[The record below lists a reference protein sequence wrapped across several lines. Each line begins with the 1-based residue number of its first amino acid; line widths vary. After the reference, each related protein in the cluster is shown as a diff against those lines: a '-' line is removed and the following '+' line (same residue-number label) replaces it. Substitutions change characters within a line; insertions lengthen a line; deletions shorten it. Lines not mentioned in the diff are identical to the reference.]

1 MEKKP
6 ENFGKIAIAISL
18 ELEGSTIV
26 VTLSLLYFAIYNVR
40 CRWGYF

>member
-18 ELEGSTIV
+18 ELELCSIV
-26 VTLSLLYFAIYNVR
+26 VTLSLLYFPIYKVR
-40 CRWGYF
+40 